1 MSISMYQASVP
12 VFVRTLTMLS
22 KLLDKAAA
30 HAQAKKF
37 DEAALLGMRLY
48 PDMYPLSKQ
57 VQVACDAAKL
67 CVTRISGVEAPKY
80 DDTEKT
86 IEELK
91 QRIANTIDYLNSVPR
106 EALDGTEEKPVSL
119 KAGPNE
125 LHFKA
130 QDYLLNFATPNMYF
144 HAVTAY
150 DILRNNGLEMG
161 KRDYLNLG

>member
-1 MSISMYQASVP
+1 M
-12 VFVRTLTMLS
+12 
-22 KLLDKAAA
+22 
-30 HAQAKKF
+30 
-37 DEAALLGMRLY
+37 
-48 PDMYPLSKQ
+48 
-57 VQVACDAAKL
+57 
-67 CVTRISGVEAPKY
+67 
-80 DDTEKT
+80 
-86 IEELK
+86 
-91 QRIANTIDYLNSVPR
+91 
-106 EALDGTEEKPVSL
+106 LDGTEEKPVSL